1 MTNLLIRAIGRTP
14 EPWHQQAVHMYRER
28 LAPLSPV
35 EIVEL
40 PEGHKGSAKPDVEK
54 TRAAEAKSLL
64 KGIPRDA
71 WVVALDEAGK
81 NLSSMDFANALTDW
95 TLNGRPVVFLI
106 GGSWG
111 LDGEVKAR
119 ANVTLSL
126 GAMTLPHALARI
138 VLLEQLYRAAMIRSG
153 KTYHK

>member
-1 MTNLLIRAIGRTP
+1 MKKLLIRAIGRIT
-14 EPWHQQAVHMYRER
+14 EPWHQQAVHMYQER

-54 TRAAEAKSLL
+54 TRMAEAESLL
-64 KGIPRDA
+64 KGLPRDA
-71 WVVALDEAGK
+71 WVVALDENGK
-81 NLSSMDFANALTDW
+81 RFTSTDFANALTEWGD
-95 TLNGRPVVFLI
+95 GRQVVFLI

-111 LDGEVKAR
+111 LDGEAKAR

-138 VLLEQLYRAAMIRSG
+138 VLLEQLYRATMIRSG